1 MALANAL
8 LRVLSSHSSACSSS
22 SSSLSSRKK
31 KASIATKHSSSR
43 LGRRVI
49 ASCSSSSSSSSSSS
63 PESTNRSPRRRK
75 KGREPLRAILE
86 PCVLEPRSMDESD
99 DNGETEKITKKT
111 RKRTMTSKDPRED
124 DNRSAATIVETDFLV
139 RFRVR
144 GAFTA
149 RLLEERCTTTTT
161 KRRRRTLRRGR
172 QNTVRSSLPVVVEE
186 YTRTCLRGANLRL
199 LLCVI
204 VSLKRFFLSDLIL
217 PRRRRRRRKR
227 RRLSV
232 HFFSHSSRF
241 HNSQM
246 FSLCVSRNS
255 SLCDR

>member
-1 MALANAL
+1 MAAINA
-8 LRVLSSHSSACSSS
+8 LRVLSSSSACSSS

-31 KASIATKHSSSR
+31 KTSIATKHSSSH

-49 ASCSSSSSSSSSSS
+49 ASCSSSSSSSSSS

-86 PCVLEPRSMDESD
+86 PCVLEPRSMDEDD

-111 RKRTMTSKDPRED
+111 IKRTMTSKDRED

-139 RFRVR
+139 RFIVS
-144 GAFTA
+144 GVFTT

-161 KRRRRTLRRGR
+161 KRRRTLRRGR

-186 YTRTCLRGANLRL
+186 
-199 LLCVI
+199 
-204 VSLKRFFLSDLIL
+204 
-217 PRRRRRRRKR
+217 
-227 RRLSV
+227 
-232 HFFSHSSRF
+232 
-241 HNSQM
+241 
-246 FSLCVSRNS
+246 
-255 SLCDR
+255 

>member
-1 MALANAL
+1 MAAIHA

-22 SSSLSSRKK
+22 SSLSSSRKK
-31 KASIATKHSSSR
+31 KASIATKHSSSH

-49 ASCSSSSSSSSSSS
+49 AHSSSSSSSSSS

-99 DNGETEKITKKT
+99 DNGETEKMITKKT

-139 RFRVR
+139 RFRVS
-144 GAFTA
+144 GVFTA

-161 KRRRRTLRRGR
+161 TKRRRTTKHRC
-172 QNTVRSSLPVVVEE
+172 P
-186 YTRTCLRGANLRL
+186 
-199 LLCVI
+199 
-204 VSLKRFFLSDLIL
+204 FFFT
-217 PRRRRRRRKR
+217 RRRRG
-227 RRLSV
+227 V
-232 HFFSHSSRF
+232 HAHLSSR
-241 HNSQM
+241 SK
-246 FSLCVSRNS
+246 SSS
-255 SLCDR
+255 SLRYRLTKAFFPL

>member
-8 LRVLSSHSSACSSS
+8 LRVLSSHSSACSS

-43 LGRRVI
+43 LGRSVI
-49 ASCSSSSSSSSSSS
+49 ASCSSSSSSSSSS

-75 KGREPLRAILE
+75 KGREPLMRAILE

-111 RKRTMTSKDPRED
+111 RKRTMTSKDRED

-139 RFRVR
+139 RFIVS
-144 GAFTA
+144 GVFTT

-161 KRRRRTLRRGR
+161 KRRRTL
-172 QNTVRSSLPVVVEE
+172 
-186 YTRTCLRGANLRL
+186 
-199 LLCVI
+199 
-204 VSLKRFFLSDLIL
+204 
-217 PRRRRRRRKR
+217 
-227 RRLSV
+227 
-232 HFFSHSSRF
+232 SR
-241 HNSQM
+241 
-246 FSLCVSRNS
+246 
-255 SLCDR
+255 

>member
-1 MALANAL
+1 MAAINA
-8 LRVLSSHSSACSSS
+8 LRVLSSHSSACSS

-31 KASIATKHSSSR
+31 KASIATKHSSH

-49 ASCSSSSSSSSSSS
+49 ASCSSSSSSSSSS

-111 RKRTMTSKDPRED
+111 RKRTMTSKDRED

-139 RFRVR
+139 RFIVS
-144 GAFTA
+144 GVFTT

-161 KRRRRTLRRGR
+161 KRRRTLSRGR

-186 YTRTCLRGANLRL
+186 
-199 LLCVI
+199 
-204 VSLKRFFLSDLIL
+204 
-217 PRRRRRRRKR
+217 
-227 RRLSV
+227 
-232 HFFSHSSRF
+232 
-241 HNSQM
+241 
-246 FSLCVSRNS
+246 
-255 SLCDR
+255 